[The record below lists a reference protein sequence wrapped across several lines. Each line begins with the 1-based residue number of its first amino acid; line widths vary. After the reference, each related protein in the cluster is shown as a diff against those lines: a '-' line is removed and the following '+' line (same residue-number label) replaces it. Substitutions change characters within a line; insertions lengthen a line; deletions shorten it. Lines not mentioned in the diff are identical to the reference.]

1 MFLSLPL
8 PLVRWI
14 SKLTL
19 LFFCLLHMGRWWQV
33 KQHLNLHYSCH
44 QFGCNLVS
52 AYWQSVRGSFWGSI
66 RLRSLFLV
74 YLCIPFDLVF
84 PPQFLFDASFSI
96 FVFAHMT
103 SCAFLLKVKVVG
115 LEINSSF
122 SSCNLGN
129 I

>member
-1 MFLSLPL
+1 MSSIWL
-8 PLVRWI
+8 
-14 SKLTL
+14 
-19 LFFCLLHMGRWWQV
+19 
-33 KQHLNLHYSCH
+33 
-44 QFGCNLVS
+44 QFG
-52 AYWQSVRGSFWGSI
+52 VRILTISEGLILGSI